1 MLTELTAKDK
11 VVGLKQTRRAL
22 AAGQAARVFLARD
35 ADPHIT
41 EPLEAICGLR
51 TVTSGEVKICGTLK
65 RLRSINVSSIPTAD
79 SAHMPAV
86 IHNAKRGL
94 SG

>member
-41 EPLEAICGLR
+41 EPLEAICSLAGVPVEDSHTMAEL
-51 TVTSGEVKICGTLK
+51 GCACG
-65 RLRSINVSSIPTAD
+65 IAVGTA
-79 SAHMPAV
+79 ACA
-86 IHNAKRGL
+86 ILA
-94 SG
+94 

>member
-41 EPLEAICGLR
+41 EPLEAICGLAGVPVEESY
-51 TVTSGEVKICGTLK
+51 TMSELGSACG
-65 RLRSINVSSIPTAD
+65 IAVGTA
-79 SAHMPAV
+79 ACA
-86 IHNAKRGL
+86 ILA
-94 SG
+94 

>member
-41 EPLEAICGLR
+41 EPLETICNLAGVPVEGGHTMAELGSACGIAVGTAACAIL
-51 TVTSGEVKICGTLK
+51 
-65 RLRSINVSSIPTAD
+65 A
-79 SAHMPAV
+79 
-86 IHNAKRGL
+86 
-94 SG
+94 